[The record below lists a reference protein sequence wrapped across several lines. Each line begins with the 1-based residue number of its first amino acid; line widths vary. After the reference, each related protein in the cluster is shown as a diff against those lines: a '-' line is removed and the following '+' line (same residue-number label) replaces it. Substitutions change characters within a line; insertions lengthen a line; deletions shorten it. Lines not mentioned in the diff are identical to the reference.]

1 MGKTI
6 KTVRDHKTGRFK
18 GKRKG
23 RGEGFHRDYDTLIS
37 IDGKRIPLLRVHRL
51 SYTCT
56 ILREPMEKIPWE
68 KKKGPKG
75 MEQWVLHHKFPNK
88 KSEMDELKELE
99 ITFVRQKTKSYDELV
114 IYLPEKYITEFELE
128 KTKKIMEEY
137 AWNARKWFQNK
148 YKLWLGLAL
157 PYCDMEIAHEI
168 FDPALRRWVQENG
181 MAKVKT
187 KRGYGIVD
195 ESKKGFP
202 EREFTSIEQVKA
214 DLESGDRIL
223 DLEEQMRFMMQ
234 QQSQLMEQQG
244 KMMETVT
251 ELTQDIH
258 EFMGFR
264 RKLEERLEKDSANMF
279 S

>member
-1 MGKTI
+1 VGKTI

-23 RGEGFHRDYDTLIS
+23 RGEGVHRDYDTLIS

-51 SYTCT
+51 AYTCT

-68 KKKGPKG
+68 KKNGPRG
-75 MEQWVLHHKFPNK
+75 MEQWVLRHKFSNK
-88 KSEMDELKELE
+88 KSEIDELKELE
-99 ITFVRQKTKSYDELV
+99 ITFVRQRTKNYDELV
-114 IYLPEKYITEFELE
+114 IYLPEKYVTNFELK
-128 KTKKIMEEY
+128 KTKKIMGDY
-137 AWNARKWFQNK
+137 AWKARKWFQNK
-148 YKLWLGLAL
+148 YKLWLGLTL

-168 FDPALRRWVQENG
+168 FDPDLRRWVQENG

-202 EREFTSIEQVKA
+202 EREFTTIEQVKA
-214 DLESGDRIL
+214 DLESPDRIL

-234 QQSQLMEQQG
+234 QQSQLMKQQQE
-244 KMMETVT
+244 MTESVM
-251 ELTQDIH
+251 ELTNDIQ

-264 RKLEERLEKDSANMF
+264 RKMEDRLEKDSADMF
-279 S
+279 R